1 MKQTIEKKS
10 FDILLFTT
18 AIALWVIGNALVYS
32 AVATQTGGPL
42 AGIFQQQV
50 IWTAIGIIIVLIMV
64 NIPTEWY
71 YKLAPVFYIIS
82 ILLLVAVLANGVS
95 TKGAGRWLMLGGLKI
110 QPSEFAKIGLLLMLA
125 RYFTQN
131 DISLR
136 KPASLIIP
144 AIIILIPFALVV
156 KQPDLSTTL
165 AMAAMSLPIFY
176 WAGMTFVEILYLI
189 SPAISAVLAIMPLI
203 IIFVKNGAMTTGA
216 AVTELAVENVDAVA
230 AHGSQMGVVGAIPW
244 FIFFVII
251 CLLLYRFPLKKFLIF
266 LVITLNLVAA
276 SAATLIWESA
286 LSDYQKIRVVSF
298 INPQI
303 DPKGSGYQ
311 VIQSI
316 IAIGS
321 GQVSGKGYLEGTQVN
336 LAYLPEQHTDFIFSV
351 LGEQFGFYGC
361 VAVILLFFLFVA
373 RALYYTRNI
382 RERFVNIVIV
392 GAVSL
397 FVYHIFVNIAM
408 VIGLMPVTGL
418 PLPFLSYGGSFTLT
432 VSILLGLILNARTN
446 NGI

>member
-1 MKQTIEKKS
+1 MKPIKS
-10 FDILLFTT
+10 FDILLFTI
-18 AIALWVIGNALVYS
+18 AIALWIIGNALVYS
-32 AVATQTGGPL
+32 AVAMQTSGPL
-42 AGIFQQQV
+42 ANVFQQQV
-50 IWTAIGIIIVLIMV
+50 VWTAIGIVIVLIMV
-64 NIPTEWY
+64 SVPTAWF

-95 TKGAGRWLMLGGLKI
+95 TKGAGRWISFLGLKI

-125 RYFTQN
+125 RYFTTHE
-131 DISLR
+131 ISFQ
-136 KPASLIIP
+136 KPATLIMP
-144 AIIILIPFALVV
+144 GLIILIPFALVV

-176 WAGMTFVEILYLI
+176 WSGMTIVEILFLI

-203 IIFVKNGAMTTGA
+203 VVFVQNGAMTTGT
-216 AVTELAVENVDAVA
+216 AVADFVDNVDVVTTQS
-230 AHGSQMGVVGAIPW
+230 SQLGVIGAIPW
-244 FIFFVII
+244 FLFFVVI
-251 CLLLYRFPLKKFLIF
+251 CLLLKFFPLKKFLII
-266 LVITLNLVAA
+266 LIVALNLVAA
-276 SAATLIWESA
+276 SAATIIWENA
-286 LSDYQKIRVVSF
+286 LGDYQKVRVVSF

-321 GQVSGKGYLEGTQVN
+321 GQISGKGFLQGTQVN

-361 VAVILLFFLFVA
+361 FVVIFLFFLFIA
-373 RALYYTRNI
+373 RALSYTRNI

-432 VSILLGLILNARTN
+432 VSMLLGLILNARTN
-446 NGI
+446 NSE